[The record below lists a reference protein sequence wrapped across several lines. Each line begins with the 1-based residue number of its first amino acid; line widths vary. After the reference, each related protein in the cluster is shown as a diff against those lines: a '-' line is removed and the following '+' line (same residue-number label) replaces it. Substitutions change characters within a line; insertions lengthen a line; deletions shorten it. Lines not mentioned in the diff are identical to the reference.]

1 MATFCPFCSAQKG
14 THSHS
19 HSDAESMDAVDESAM
34 NSQSVSL
41 EMAESEE
48 IEVAA
53 PSRSKRK
60 RPRGHNH
67 RGGGQQRSDR
77 DLPSPHRKQTVPSLP
92 PQVLDLVESTDRHQ
106 EAIKALFEGVSLS
119 SPSKDALGGGRLEE
133 IKAVLTESAS
143 IQRKQS
149 ELGRALSAEGE
160 ALRKMGDQSRSDLN
174 ASIEAI
180 NAQYVTL
187 KGRFEAVRSANKEK
201 MASFERARREERRDG
216 AGNEEEAEYLIL
228 YEASQQKVKVLDA
241 ELAHL
246 RSEMARTREAAE
258 RAAAKAD
265 SAQIEA
271 ERAHRGEVQRL
282 MSCHRIEVEELT
294 VALKCAEDQFT
305 DFKANSTAKTSMQRT
320 ADCLL
325 IDNLKRE
332 NVALSNEL
340 SAIRQSMATLSPH
353 SAAIMA
359 TPCAAAKGRTND
371 NGTGTGTEDEAE
383 CKGNGKGY
391 DLKDYGQHIRASPLN
406 ERVQDELLSIWKRK
420 DLEKSVE
427 DLQSELVSTKTQLE
441 AKRALVVHFEA
452 LLRGQQSAQKAV
464 LEQMADF
471 RKINNLY
478 SVLTATKIERKTAT
492 EIDLNVDGDGDV
504 ELDGESKEQ
513 EAGDGNAGNANAV
526 TMKQEV
532 FACRTAH
539 RERGAMMEYIL
550 SFGCNEGR
558 TEQEE
563 ASPFLDYRL
572 VSAHNLDERPLNES
586 LSSNITFY
594 EKNAP
599 LFMDTVIRQMFAK

>member
-1 MATFCPFCSAQKG
+1 
-14 THSHS
+14 
-19 HSDAESMDAVDESAM
+19 MDAVDESAM

-201 MASFERARREERRDG
+201 MASFERARREERRAG
-216 AGNEEEAEYLIL
+216 AGNEEVAEYLIL
-228 YEASQQKVKVLDA
+228 YEASQQKVKALDA

-325 IDNLKRE
+325 IDNLKRQKWTNCRE
-332 NVALSNEL
+332 GIRFWNRYF
-340 SAIRQSMATLSPH
+340 SARGNSETICLDIPFCKIIHFLLTVFTSCTGPH
-353 SAAIMA
+353 AQLQ
-359 TPCAAAKGRTND
+359 C
-371 NGTGTGTEDEAE
+371 
-383 CKGNGKGY
+383 
-391 DLKDYGQHIRASPLN
+391 DLH
-406 ERVQDELLSIWKRK
+406 
-420 DLEKSVE
+420 
-427 DLQSELVSTKTQLE
+427 
-441 AKRALVVHFEA
+441 RAL
-452 LLRGQQSAQKAV
+452 
-464 LEQMADF
+464 
-471 RKINNLY
+471 
-478 SVLTATKIERKTAT
+478 
-492 EIDLNVDGDGDV
+492 
-504 ELDGESKEQ
+504 
-513 EAGDGNAGNANAV
+513 
-526 TMKQEV
+526 
-532 FACRTAH
+532 
-539 RERGAMMEYIL
+539 
-550 SFGCNEGR
+550 
-558 TEQEE
+558 
-563 ASPFLDYRL
+563 
-572 VSAHNLDERPLNES
+572 
-586 LSSNITFY
+586 
-594 EKNAP
+594 
-599 LFMDTVIRQMFAK
+599 